1 MKQVDIPSVQGSFG
15 ILPKHV
21 PAIATLKPGVLT
33 VFEESDIK
41 KFFGESS
48 IIASNLTAHGNEEPA
63 WATYQL
69 MLTVNELCVYLMFC
83 K

>member
-1 MKQVDIPSVQGSFG
+1 MKQVDVPSVQGSFG

-41 KFFGESS
+41 KFFGESLT
-48 IIASNLTAHGNEEPA
+48 IIDYTVILSPTKMQNL
-63 WATYQL
+63 
-69 MLTVNELCVYLMFC
+69 LCESPITS
-83 K
+83 

>member
-1 MKQVDIPSVQGSFG
+1 MKQVDVPSVQGSFG

-41 KFFGESS
+41 KFFGVSLTIDYVVVLS
-48 IIASNLTAHGNEEPA
+48 PTKMQNLLGGSPFT
-63 WATYQL
+63 T
-69 MLTVNELCVYLMFC
+69 
-83 K
+83 

>member
-1 MKQVDIPSVQGSFG
+1 MKQVDVPSVQGSFG

-41 KFFGESS
+41 KFFGVSLT
-48 IIASNLTAHGNEEPA
+48 IIDYVVVLSPTKMQNLLGGSPFT
-63 WATYQL
+63 T
-69 MLTVNELCVYLMFC
+69 
-83 K
+83 